1 VGVRWIL
8 RIVVVTSV
16 GGREDLGVMESAVL
30 LLLLLLLL
38 LVTNPVV
45 WVRRQGMNLGD
56 VTGSCGWY
64 SYLGSFSFGEAR

>member
-1 VGVRWIL
+1 MGVRWIL

-16 GGREDLGVMESAVL
+16 GGREDLGVMESAV

-64 SYLGSFSFGEAR
+64 SYLGSFSFGEER

>member
-1 VGVRWIL
+1 MGVRWIL

-30 LLLLLLLL
+30 LLLLLLVF
-38 LVTNPVV
+38 VTNPVV

-56 VTGSCGWY
+56 VTGSCGCY